1 MRVSRM
7 AVPDALTHLKRWYAA
22 VSERPSAKA

>member
-1 MRVSRM
+1 VSKL

-22 VSERPSAKA
+22 VSERPSSKA